1 MVALQTM
8 VLSSERGLPP
18 GLGVCVQEAGG
29 PRPEVVD
36 EAIGWKEKLGWA
48 QRPGEPGRWSER
60 QGCVCVVV
68 SEAGMGLR
76 GEGQGLGQAVG
87 PGVQAALMT
96 ARDLLVLGETHLS
109 RIRGSHGVSLLFSD
123 CLC

>member
-1 MVALQTM
+1 MN
-8 VLSSERGLPP
+8 RG
-18 GLGVCVQEAGG
+18 GG
-29 PRPEVVD
+29 Q
-36 EAIGWKEKLGWA
+36 K
-48 QRPGEPGRWSER
+48 GR
-60 QGCVCVVV
+60 Q
-68 SEAGMGLR
+68 AGMGLR

-96 ARDLLVLGETHLS
+96 ARDQLVLGETHLS